1 MLAMGWGIATKLG
14 ISLGAGLLVSVGVSS
29 YVSYHAVSGFIE
41 DSRWV
46 VHSHVVIREMEAYL
60 IAFSRLETG
69 VRGYL
74 LTADDRYLSNYDRTI
89 LALDEAEHTLAKLTS
104 DNPDQQARLRQMGEL
119 RLQRIGIYNDTV
131 RTATQKPGRHQQ
143 PADVLEAGRPARESM
158 RALATQIERDE
169 ESLMSKR
176 SAEAAQSAR
185 NSLHLI
191 IFGGVFAFLVTGLTA
206 GMAIQ
211 RITGSLRSLG
221 RSIDNLS
228 EGSFVQPLEVRTRD
242 EVGDL
247 TIGFNRMVA
256 RLREA
261 HETLLEQ
268 RNLLESILNN
278 IGEGVAAVD
287 ANSSFVV
294 YNPVCMKLLGYPSD
308 SPPTNLRE
316 SSGRMWKEDLTA
328 SLTRDELPLARA
340 LRGECVTA
348 EVLAVKTTDGSA
360 VRFTRVT
367 ARPFSGADGQ
377 VRGAVAVL
385 SDVSEERAAANTLA
399 ESQRLLQAI
408 LLALPVGILVADSAG
423 QISISNSVAKLLL
436 TGHSNGRELDTEA
449 VVRWCDFSPSAEF
462 PLFEAL
468 RHGRKVMEHEMKLRA
483 PGVPERTLM
492 VSAVP
497 LLDAESQVSGSV
509 AVVNDLTERAR
520 LEDRLREANNELETF
535 SYSVSHDLRAPLRH
549 IYGFTELL
557 REHASGSLDEKSQ
570 RYLQTISA
578 ATGRM
583 GKLIDDLL
591 AFSRMGRTEMI
602 RAKLDMGEI
611 VREVV
616 EFLQHEADGRPVEWT
631 IGNLPQAT
639 GDPDMIRQVL
649 SNLISNALKYSA
661 PRPITEIE
669 ISGESRTEETVYS
682 VKDNGVGF
690 DMKYAG
696 KLFSLFQR
704 LHGPREF
711 DGTGV
716 GLSICAR
723 VVKRHGGRIW
733 AEAAVDEG
741 ATFSFSLPLRKER
754 T

>member
-1 MLAMGWGIATKLG
+1 MGWGIATKLG

-41 DSRWV
+41 DTRGV
-46 VHSHVVIREMEAYL
+46 VHSHEVIREMEAFL

-74 LTADDRYLSNYDRTI
+74 LTADRRYLKNYDRTI
-89 LALDEAEHTLAKLTS
+89 SALDDAEHTLANLTS
-104 DNPDQQARLRQMGEL
+104 DNPYQQARLRQMGEL
-119 RLQRIGIYNDTV
+119 RRQRIAIYDDTV
-131 RTATQKPGRHQQ
+131 KTAPQKAGRNRQ

-158 RALATQIERDE
+158 RTLATQIERDE

-176 SAEAAQSAR
+176 RAEASQSAR
-185 NSLHLI
+185 NSLRLI
-191 IFGGVFAFLVTGLTA
+191 LFGGVFAFLATGLTA

-211 RITGSLRSLG
+211 RVTGSLRSLG
-221 RSIDNLS
+221 RSIDSLS
-228 EGSFVQPLEVRTRD
+228 GGSFVQPLEVCTRD

-256 RLREA
+256 RLKEA

-278 IGEGVAAVD
+278 MGEGVAAVD
-287 ANSSFVV
+287 ADSSFVV
-294 YNPVCMKLLGYPSD
+294 YNPVCMKLLCYPSD

-316 SSGRMWKEDLTA
+316 SSGRMWKEDLTV

-348 EVLAVKTTDGSA
+348 EVLAVKTTDGGP

-377 VRGAVAVL
+377 IRGAVAVL
-385 SDVSEERAAANTLA
+385 SDVSEEREAANALA
-399 ESQRLLQAI
+399 ENQRLLQAI
-408 LLALPVGILVADSAG
+408 LLALPVGVVVADSAG
-423 QISISNSVAKLLL
+423 KISISNNVAKLLL
-436 TGHSNGRELDTEA
+436 TGHSNGRDLDSEIA
-449 VVRWCDFSPSAEF
+449 MRWCGTSPSAEF

-468 RHGRKVMEHEMKLRA
+468 RHGRKVMEHEIKLRA
-483 PGVPERTLM
+483 PGAPERTLM

-497 LLDAESQVSGSV
+497 LLNAESQIAGSV

-520 LEDRLREANNELETF
+520 LEDKLREANHELETF

-602 RAKLDMGEI
+602 RSNLDMGQI

-616 EFLQHEADGRPVEWT
+616 EFSQHEAAGRQVEWT
-631 IGNLPQAT
+631 IGSLPQAT

-649 SNLISNALKYSA
+649 SNLISNALKYSS
-661 PRPITEIE
+661 PKPITKIE
-669 ISGESRTEETVYS
+669 ISGDARVSETVYS
-682 VKDNGVGF
+682 IKDNGVGF
-690 DMKYAG
+690 DMKYAS

-741 ATFSFSLPLRKER
+741 ATFSFSLPAGKDRS
-754 T
+754 